1 MVENEVQVKQN
12 ISLAIPTA
20 LERSGQP
27 LSESI
32 DEKSG
37 RWDLFEKTPKL
48 HFFNPKIIFEV
59 RIKPLCDY
67 TFRAGPDL
75 M

>member
-1 MVENEVQVKQN
+1 MKQN
-12 ISLAIPTA
+12 TSLAIPTP
-20 LERSGQP
+20 LERSGQA

-32 DEKSG
+32 DEKIG
-37 RWDLFEKTPKL
+37 RWGLFEKTPKL
-48 HFFNPKIIFEV
+48 HFLHPKTIFEV

-67 TFRAGPDL
+67 TFRAGPNF

>member
-1 MVENEVQVKQN
+1 MKQN
-12 ISLAIPTA
+12 ISSAIPTP
-20 LERSGQP
+20 LERSGQA

-32 DEKSG
+32 DEKIG

-48 HFFNPKIIFEV
+48 HFLHLKTIFEV
-59 RIKPLCDY
+59 RIEPSCDFI
-67 TFRAGPDL
+67 FRAKPDL